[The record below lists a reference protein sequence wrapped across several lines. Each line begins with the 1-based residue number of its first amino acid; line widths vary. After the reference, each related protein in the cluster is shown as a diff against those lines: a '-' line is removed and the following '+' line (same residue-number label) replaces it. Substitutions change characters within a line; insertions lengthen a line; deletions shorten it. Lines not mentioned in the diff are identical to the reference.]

1 MRRRRRIAA
10 TLVLA
15 LLFTTAPAATAGA
28 ETQESRG
35 DLSSLGVP
43 MSYATTIGGAVG
55 ESATGDAEVYTVASR
70 DNDMGVFY
78 VVDADSGAVKHRF
91 DLGRGVHSYG
101 VAVAPDGTVY
111 IATTGSGTLL
121 RWRQGADALEDLGR
135 LFESESHLYKLTFD
149 EQGNVYGGTYPG
161 GKVFRYDV
169 ETGEVRDYGQA
180 AQGQSYVRSIGLHE
194 GILYAGTQPH
204 AHLVAIDAESGERAE
219 IPLPEGT
226 DTDQVVY
233 DVNIVGDL
241 LFTRLTKT
249 GLIGTL
255 LVRDL
260 RTGEWID
267 SLDGVSG
274 LDVTQRA
281 GDGKV
286 YFSQNG
292 VLTGYD
298 PDTEE
303 AKPTSLE
310 FEFTAQLRSL
320 GLGTVDDYPGE
331 SVIGMLWTG
340 EIFRYS
346 TETGEHDVFE
356 SDIETN
362 PVRMRSLEEGQDGEV
377 ITGGTGTGA
386 FAAVDP
392 ESGEVREDHRFSEV
406 MGMYADEEHVYLGA
420 YPRGRVYA
428 YDRDQPWEWA
438 NIDEGGKVNPREL
451 YNGDASFGDRPFA
464 ITGAGEGKLA
474 FGTVNKSGYLGG
486 SLVVHDIATGE
497 NTEYAEPVSEQ
508 SVIALAYRDGVLY
521 AGTSVYGGYGAE
533 ETQTEAR
540 LFAWDVARGEKLW
553 ETVPAGGE
561 RTISDLAFT
570 PDGTLW
576 GMTAGVVFQVSTEDG
591 SVLSERRHADYEWP
605 IDGAYAL
612 GDLDYNPADDAL
624 YASIPNLGLARIDPA
639 SAEAEVITDRPVY
652 RMFVH
657 GNGDVFTNDGAE
669 LLRYR
674 PDPA

>member
-10 TLVLA
+10 TVVLA
-15 LLFTTAPAATAGA
+15 LLLTALPAWTAAARPTG
-28 ETQESRG
+28 ELT
-35 DLSSLGVP
+35 SLGVP
-43 MSYATTIGGAVG
+43 MSYATTVGGAVG
-55 ESATGDAEVYTVASR
+55 ESATGEPEVYTVASR

-78 VVDADSGAVKHRF
+78 VVDANTGAVKHQF

-111 IATTGSGTLL
+111 ISTTGSGQLL
-121 RWRQGADALEDLGR
+121 RWQQGADELEDLGR

-149 EQGNVYGGTYPG
+149 EQGNVYGGTYPS

-169 ETGEVRDYGQA
+169 RTDEVHDYGQA
-180 AQGQSYVRSIGLHE
+180 AEGQSYVRSIGLH
-194 GILYAGTQPH
+194 GNTLYAGTQPH
-204 AHLVAIDAESGERAE
+204 AHLVAIDVDSGERSE
-219 IPLPEGT
+219 VQLPEGT
-226 DTDQVVY
+226 DPDQVVY
-233 DVNIVGDL
+233 DINIVGDL

-255 LVRDL
+255 LVKDL

-281 GDGKV
+281 SDGKV
-286 YFSQNG
+286 YFAQDG

-298 PDTEE
+298 PETREVS
-303 AKPTSLE
+303 PTSLK

-331 SVIGMLWTG
+331 SVLGMVWTG
-340 EIFRYS
+340 EVFRYNP
-346 TETGEHDVFE
+346 ETGEHDVFE
-356 SDIETN
+356 SEIETN
-362 PVRMRSLEEGQDGEV
+362 PVRMRSLEEGQNGEV
-377 ITGGTGTGA
+377 LTGGTGTGA

-406 MGMYADEEHVYLGA
+406 MGMHADDQRVYLGA
-420 YPRGRVYA
+420 YPRGRVYS

-438 NIDEGGKVNPREL
+438 NIDEGGKVNPSEI
-451 YNGDASFGDRPFA
+451 YNGDASNGDRPFA
-464 ITGAGEGKLA
+464 IVGAGEGRLA

-486 SLVVHDIATGE
+486 SLVLHDIASGE
-497 NTEYAEPVSEQ
+497 NTEFPEPVPEQ
-508 SVIALAYRDGVLY
+508 SVISIAHRDGVLY
-521 AGTSVYGGYGAE
+521 VGTSVYGGYGAE
-533 ETQTEAR
+533 ETQTEAK
-540 LFAWDVARGEKLW
+540 LFAWDIERGEKLW
-553 ETVPAGGE
+553 ETVPVAGE
-561 RTISDLAFT
+561 RTVSDLAFG

-576 GMTAGVVFQVSTEDG
+576 GLTAGVVFQVSTEDG
-591 SVLSERRHADYEWP
+591 SVLSEKRHADYEWP
-605 IDGAYAL
+605 IDGAYAV
-612 GDLDYNPADDAL
+612 GDLDYNEADGAF
-624 YASIPNLGLARIDPA
+624 YASIPNLGLAKVD
-639 SAEAEVITDRPVY
+639 SESGESEVLTDRPVY

-657 GNGDVFTNDGAE
+657 SNGDVFANDGAE

-674 PDPA
+674 PAT